1 MKNFILSIFVI
12 TFLFACQKEED
23 LLFPSHQI
31 DLSNLQVGQTAK
43 YVNYHTFCGT
53 MEEDFEFLGDTL
65 LLKVIEESGKLY
77 FSEALSPFSKSV
89 INGGGWEPVKY
100 PVEKQSYKLKMVDR
114 TNSKLFYFYGND
126 YLTTRQPLKVKY
138 VQQNGCKLDLNEQPF
153 IGNEITKLQSFKL
166 GPMVFNNKTVV
177 SCIPVVLELEA
188 YLIYDNHELSLSHS
202 VRTSIFN
209 GHTSDYVSGWCL
221 VKE

>member
-1 MKNFILSIFVI
+1 MKNFILPIFI
-12 TFLFACQKEED
+12 IAFLVACQKEED

-31 DLSNLQVGQTAK
+31 DLSNLQVGQTNK
-43 YVNYHTFCGT
+43 YVNYRTFCGT
-53 MEEDFEFLGDTL
+53 MEENFEFLGDTL
-65 LLKVIEESGKLY
+65 LLEVIEEAGKLY
-77 FSEALSPFSKSV
+77 FSETLSSFSKSV
-89 INGGGWEPVKY
+89 IDGRGWAPVKY
-100 PVEKQSYKLKMVDR
+100 PVEKHSHKLKMVDR

-126 YLTTRQPLKVKY
+126 YLTTRPPLKAKY
-138 VQQNGCKLDLNEQPF
+138 VQQNGCKIDLNEQPF

-202 VRTSIFN
+202 VRSSSFN
-209 GHTSDYVSGWCL
+209 GHASDFVNGWCL